1 MDITLLFE
9 KVFGLYLIIAGLL
22 VILRK
27 EEMMSLAKMYGKDM
41 ALRFAMGGLLLL
53 GGLFMVIT
61 YYDFSTLPTSI
72 ITLVGWLVFAKGF
85 IFFFASEKKVQKLI
99 GMWSNSGTYMAWGV
113 IALIAGGY
121 LALLGFGFV
130 A

>member
-22 VILRK
+22 VVLRK

-41 ALRFAMGGLLLL
+41 ALRFAMGALLLL

-72 ITLVGWLVFAKGF
+72 ITLVGWLVFLKGF
-85 IFFFASEKKVQKLI
+85 VFFFASEKKVQKII

-113 IALIAGGY
+113 IALIAGAY
-121 LALLGFGFV
+121 LALLGFGIIV
-130 A
+130 